1 MSGARQPDPALK
13 ERSRVRAVRTVFPAD
28 TNHHGT
34 LFGGAAIQLMAET
47 AFVAGT
53 RYTRTRLVLVS
64 SGRIDFHLPVPPG
77 AIIELEAEVEA
88 LGASSLV
95 IHCVIRREQIGREG
109 QQEVAAGRFTFVAV
123 DEAMRPVE
131 IP

>member
-1 MSGARQPDPALK
+1 MFLQIKYPVARSGTFPDTIHIPL
-13 ERSRVRAVRTVFPAD
+13 
-28 TNHHGT
+28 
-34 LFGGAAIQLMAET
+34 
-47 AFVAGT
+47 AF
-53 RYTRTRLVLVS
+53 LS